1 MAARTGTA
9 QPDALAGPALRL
21 GLVGGVVAA
30 AAAGAWLEL
39 RASAMLG
46 RAPGWPAL
54 AQLLSQA
61 SVLALAGGLLLRSP
75 RARSVGW
82 ALLASGT
89 VSALWLLLTGTRTL
103 GDAQGWARLDLVT
116 LLVDALWPLLLG
128 LPVVLV
134 AQLYPDGAIATRGF
148 RRALAATLTALALDV
163 ALVVLAHLRYG
174 PVDVGALA
182 DDPEIAALLALHLM
196 LWLGPMCVALGVLVL
211 RWRRG
216 SPLVRQQIGILML
229 VLLLTLGLVLVSVAQ
244 VLPNAAVDLVWAVW
258 PLVLVGSI
266 TVAVLRYQLFDVGI
280 VLKRAAVYGVL
291 TAVLTGLFVVV
302 YVTLGVV
309 TRPGLGAGAGW
320 WPVVGAVAVVLCA
333 EPARRRLQVSLE
345 RRLLGHRREPL
356 KALQLL
362 RDPDPVDDESTL
374 AALITSTAASAVRS
388 PAVTLKLHREGNLLP
403 VGKTAGETPGSLTI
417 PLQHRGELLGELTVG
432 PRTPDERYGRADVDL
447 LHQLA
452 GQVAA
457 LLYGFRRDV
466 ELAASRQEALEAA
479 AEERA
484 RLGRDLH
491 DGLSPLLAGAGLA
504 AEALR
509 RGLAPGSAD
518 EQDAAQ
524 LAQRLRNAATETR
537 RLAHG
542 LQPEELRARGL
553 SGALRHHVASFAGSD
568 VPQIDI
574 RADVEALPAGVEQTA
589 YLVALEAINNAVRH
603 ARARHVEVTL
613 MLAQELLTLSVRDD
627 GVGLQVPYVAGVGL
641 ASMRRRVEAL
651 GGVFRLSTPP
661 GGGTVVQARIPVRT

>member
-1 MAARTGTA
+1 MATTGA
-9 QPDALAGPALRL
+9 VQAEVLAGPALRL
-21 GLVGGVVAA
+21 GLAAAVVAA
-30 AAAGAWLEL
+30 AAAGASLEVSG
-39 RASAMLG
+39 SAALG
-46 RAPGWPAL
+46 RSPGWPAL

-61 SVLALAGGLLLRSP
+61 SVLALAGALLLRYR

-82 ALLASGT
+82 ALLASGA
-89 VSALWLLLTGTRTL
+89 VSALWLVLTGARTL
-103 GDAQGWARLDLVT
+103 GSAQGWPRLDLVT

-128 LPVVLV
+128 LPVVLL
-134 AQLYPDGAIATRGF
+134 AQLYPDGVLPSRGF
-148 RRALAATLTALALDV
+148 RRVLAATLTALALDV
-163 ALVVLAHLRYG
+163 LLVVLAHLRYG
-174 PVDVGALA
+174 PAAVAAPAG
-182 DDPEIAALLALHLM
+182 DPELAVLLALHLT
-196 LWLGPMCVALGVLVL
+196 LWLGSLCVALGVLAL

-216 SPLVRQQIGILML
+216 DPLVRQQIGVLGLAML
-229 VLLLTLGLVLVSVAQ
+229 VTLGLVLVSVAQ
-244 VLPNAAVDLVWAVW
+244 VLPNAVVDLVWAVW

-266 TVAVLRYQLFDVGI
+266 TVAVLRYRLFDVEV
-280 VLKRAAVYGVL
+280 VLKRAAVYGVS
-291 TAVLTGLFVVV
+291 TVALTGLFVVV
-302 YVTLGVV
+302 YVALGVV
-309 TRPGLGAGAGW
+309 TRPDPGAGW

-333 EPARRRLQVSLE
+333 EPARRRLQTGLE

-362 RDPDPVDDESTL
+362 READPVDDESTL
-374 AALITSTAASAVRS
+374 ATLVTSTVASAVRS
-388 PAVTLKLHREGNLLP
+388 PAATLRLHRDGNLVP
-403 VGKTAGETPGSLTI
+403 VGCTAAETPDSLAI
-417 PLQHRGELLGELTVG
+417 PLQHRGELLGELSVA
-432 PRTPDERYGRADVDL
+432 PRTPGERYGRADVAL

-479 AEERA
+479 VEERA

-537 RLAHG
+537 RLAQG
-542 LQPEELRARGL
+542 LQPEDLRARGL
-553 SGALRHHVASFAGSD
+553 SGALRHQVASLAGPD
-568 VPQIDI
+568 VPQIDV
-574 RADVEALPAGVEQTA
+574 RVEVEALPAAVEQTA
-589 YLVALEAINNAVRH
+589 YLVALEAVNNAVRH
-603 ARARHVEVTL
+603 ARAQHVEVSLTL
-613 MLAQELLTLSVRDD
+613 AHDLLTLTVCDD
-627 GVGLQVPYVAGVGL
+627 GVGLRLPYVAGVGL

-651 GGVFRLSTPP
+651 GGVFELDAPP
-661 GGGTVVQARIPVRT
+661 DGGTMLRARIPVRA